1 MAMYFLQNR
10 WRLEGNALQY
20 YGLRNRENLFR
31 NRIRLS
37 RRQLA
42 IVAALPKALTAAARR
57 ASSYT
62 CKRTSIFL

>member
-1 MAMYFLQNR
+1 MEMYFLQNR

-37 RRQLA
+37 G
-42 IVAALPKALTAAARR
+42 
-57 ASSYT
+57 
-62 CKRTSIFL
+62 